1 MHHIQCLQT
10 HQHVWWETTN
20 WQSWLLRMKQK
31 GEATIQWFWEHA
43 SKEKPWHVAGVLTA
57 MAQHI
62 GGAYS
67 MLQRPAAL
75 IAGGET
81 TVTLTPNSAGKGGQK
96 SKNWLW
102 QRRCNL
108 IIWDYGMLCWHL
120 QEPMVQMDLLTRLV
134 AVVDGGTI
142 RRLPGSA
149 KDALR
154 RHDAYPYLKQV
165 EMGEDLHS
173 PLIMHRTDWD
183 KCGRRVCNISK
194 RTLHYSGIRYRLVL
208 FCPGSIL
215 VVANLCF
222 LSGLFF
228 LLFFQVFASDGSHLA
243 PHAIAF
249 YLADQAVD
257 IVTTTSPHD
266 HH

>member
-102 QRRCNL
+102 QRRCNV
-108 IIWDYGMLCWHL
+108 DHL
-120 QEPMVQMDLLTRLV
+120 GLRN
-134 AVVDGGTI
+134 VVLASAGTDGTDGPT
-142 RRLPGSA
+142 
-149 KDALR
+149 DA
-154 RHDAYPYLKQV
+154 A
-165 EMGEDLHS
+165 G
-173 PLIMHRTDWD
+173 
-183 KCGRRVCNISK
+183 GRS
-194 RTLHYSGIRYRLVL
+194 
-208 FCPGSIL
+208 
-215 VVANLCF
+215 
-222 LSGLFF
+222 
-228 LLFFQVFASDGSHLA
+228 
-243 PHAIAF
+243 
-249 YLADQAVD
+249 
-257 IVTTTSPHD
+257 
-266 HH
+266 